1 MTSAPPTKA
10 RAGHIVAWTLVSVLV
25 IVLAVFAWIG
35 VRAYLAYGHLTG
47 AQATARE
54 VAADLS
60 DPTIATSAVPQIAND
75 TAAARELTSD
85 PVWRAVETLPW
96 IGPQL
101 QAVSTIA
108 AAADQVASE
117 ALSPLV
123 EVGTTFSLDTL
134 RPVDGTFDTTPLES
148 VADAA
153 ATGAS
158 DVGEAAASV
167 HAIDSSALLPP
178 LQTAVT
184 EIGVLLDQTHTAIDA
199 VAKAAVLMPAM
210 LGSDG
215 PRDYLVVFQNN
226 AEWRSLGG
234 IVGATTVVH
243 TDAGS
248 ISLGAQASSGDFSR
262 YDGGVIPLSDE
273 ILAIYDDKPALY
285 IQNITQVPDFSLSG
299 ELAQAMW
306 LRETGQTVDG
316 VIAIDP
322 VTLSYVLEATGPVT
336 LPSGDVLSS
345 DNAVS
350 LLLNEVY
357 QRYDVPAEQD
367 AFFAAAT
374 AAVFEKLAS
383 GQADPATLISALSRA
398 GSERRLLIWNADA
411 DDQSVLDGTTLQGD
425 LPVTDDSQTTF
436 GVYANDGTGS
446 KMDYYM
452 QLDSAVGWCSDG
464 GETSDAALTVR
475 LRDNAPADAANLP
488 SYITGG
494 GGFGVTPGV
503 TRTVVYLYLPEGSEV
518 VSAVTTGTV
527 TTTGFG
533 GGEHDGRRVLTWSTD
548 LTPGQESTAL
558 VRVRTPHTPSLS
570 VQETPTIN
578 TADTASVALSCEVS
592 G

>member
-1 MTSAPPTKA
+1 MTSAPTMKS
-10 RAGHIVAWTLVSVLV
+10 RAGQVAAWALV
-25 IVLAVFAWIG
+25 IILAVCLAVFAWIG
-35 VRAYLAYGHLTG
+35 VRAYLAYGHLTA
-47 AQATARE
+47 AQETARE

-60 DPTIATSAVPQIAND
+60 DPAIATSAVPQIADD
-75 TAAARELTSD
+75 TAAARALTSD
-85 PVWRAVETLPW
+85 PVWRLVETFPW

-101 QAVSTIA
+101 NAVSTVA
-108 AAADQVASE
+108 AAVDQVASE

-123 EVGTTFSLDTL
+123 EVGTSFSLDTL
-134 RPVDGTFDTTPLES
+134 RPVDGAFDTAPLEA

-153 ATGAS
+153 GTSAT

-167 HAIDSSALLPP
+167 HAIDESALLPP
-178 LQTAVT
+178 LQSAVS
-184 EIGVLLDQTHTAIDA
+184 EVGDLLDETHTAVDA

-210 LGSDG
+210 LGSDS
-215 PRDYLVVFQNN
+215 PRDYLVIFQNN

-234 IVGATTVVH
+234 IVGATAVIH
-243 TDAGS
+243 TDGGA

-262 YDGGVIPLSDE
+262 YDGGVIPLSDDL
-273 ILAIYDDKPALY
+273 LAIYEDKPARY
-285 IQNITQVPDFSLSG
+285 IQNVTQVPDFTLSG

-306 LRETGQTVDG
+306 LQETGQTVDG
-316 VIAIDP
+316 VISIDP

-336 LPSGDVLSS
+336 LPTGDVLSS

-357 QRYDVPAEQD
+357 QRYEVPAEQD

-383 GQADPATLISALSRA
+383 GQADPAALISALSRA
-398 GSERRLLIWNADA
+398 GSESRLLIWNANA
-411 DDQSVLDGTTLQGD
+411 ADQSVLDGTTLQGD
-425 LPVTDDSQTTF
+425 LPATDDTQTTF

-452 QLDSAVGWCSDG
+452 QLDSAVGWCTDG
-464 GETSDAALTVR
+464 GDSSDAALTVR
-475 LRDNAPADAANLP
+475 LRDNAPEDAANLP

-503 TRTVVYLYLPEGSEV
+503 TRTVIYLYLPEGAEV
-518 VSAVTTGTV
+518 VSAGTTGTV
-527 TTTGFG
+527 TTPGFG
-533 GGEHDGRRVLTWSTD
+533 GGEHEGRRVLTWSSD
-548 LTPGQESTAL
+548 LTPGEESTAV
-558 VRVRTPHTPSLS
+558 VRVRTPHTPSLN
-570 VQETPTIN
+570 VQSTPTIN
-578 TADTASVALSCEVS
+578 IAATDDLAVSCEIS